1 MISFPH
7 KKYMKNIK
15 NRILF
20 SLAFLVIIL
29 IVSCNA
35 SSGNA
40 VTKTPAEVTTSNE
53 INFIESDWNAA
64 LNKAKKENKLVFL
77 DISASWCG
85 PCKLL
90 KRNTFTDPAVAEFF
104 NTNFV
109 NVAIDGEIGVGPEL
123 ANTYQI
129 QGYPTLIV
137 ADATGKS
144 LLYTVGY
151 IEPNDLLAFGKD
163 ALKKK

>member
-1 MISFPH
+1 MKQIISAF
-7 KKYMKNIK
+7 YYSA
-15 NRILF
+15 ILF
-20 SLAFLVIIL
+20 ALSVLA
-29 IVSCNA
+29 SCNL

-40 VTKTPAEVTTSNE
+40 VSKKETVTSVNE
-53 INFIESDWNAA
+53 INFIEDDWSAA
-64 LNKAKKENKLVFL
+64 LGKAKAEDKLVFL

-90 KRNTFTDPAVAEFF
+90 KKNTFTDAAVADFF
-104 NTNFV
+104 NTNFI
-109 NVAIDGEIGVGPEL
+109 NVSIDGEKGVGPEL
-123 ANTYQI
+123 AAQYSI

-151 IEPNDLLAFGKD
+151 IPPEDLLAFAKD
-163 ALKKK
+163 ALKRK